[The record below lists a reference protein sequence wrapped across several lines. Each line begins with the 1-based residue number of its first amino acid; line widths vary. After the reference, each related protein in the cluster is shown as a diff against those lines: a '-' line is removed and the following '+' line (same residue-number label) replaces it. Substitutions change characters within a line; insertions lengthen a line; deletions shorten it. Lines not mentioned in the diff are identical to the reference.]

1 MNLAEIRQRIV
12 SISQT
17 RQITQAMRMI
27 SSAKMRQGLKRAT
40 ANDYYIQSVRTAIRS
55 LLTTVSTME
64 HRFVDRAKSGRAAFV
79 VITSERGLALSKR
92 RGGSDLRLLY
102 APDQFHDL

>member
-64 HRFVDRAKSGRAAFV
+64 HRYVDRAKSGRAAF
-79 VITSERGLALSKR
+79 RGN
-92 RGGSDLRLLY
+92 Y
-102 APDQFHDL
+102 Q

>member
-40 ANDYYIQSVRTAIRS
+40 ANDYLSNP
-55 LLTTVSTME
+55 
-64 HRFVDRAKSGRAAFV
+64 
-79 VITSERGLALSKR
+79 SEPPS
-92 RGGSDLRLLY
+92 
-102 APDQFHDL
+102 APC

>member
-27 SSAKMRQGLKRAT
+27 SSAKMRQGLKRASS
-40 ANDYYIQSVRTAIRS
+40 NDYYIH
-55 LLTTVSTME
+55 L
-64 HRFVDRAKSGRAAFV
+64 
-79 VITSERGLALSKR
+79 
-92 RGGSDLRLLY
+92 
-102 APDQFHDL
+102 